1 MLVRLGP
8 QAGSETGGAGI
19 PDRDRAGEFHRQ
31 AARQAGALGDED
43 VAVEDA
49 DGALAVAL
57 DGHRPGQ
64 RRRPP
69 QRDLGL
75 ATEVGGDEAAGVAAV
90 GAVRRAA
97 ETGRDNQYGRHV

>member
-1 MLVRLGP
+1 MLVRVGP
-8 QAGSETGGAGI
+8 QAGSEAGGAGV
-19 PDRDRAGEFHRQ
+19 PDRDRAGEVHRQ
-31 AARQAGALGDED
+31 AARQAGPLGDQH

-49 DGALAVAL
+49 DGALTVAL

-75 ATEVGGDEAAGVAAV
+75 AIEAGGDEAAGVAAV
-90 GAVRRAA
+90 GAVRRPA
-97 ETGRDNQYGRHV
+97 ETGRDNQRSRHA